1 MFNKKTL
8 IFPQISRIIPSL
20 SALFLLKVFLWLI
33 VALTFLLNV
42 MNFNSNL
49 VSKNNVP
56 EENSTERKAE
66 ENYLGVQTVN
76 ENLREELE
84 KEMSYWY
91 AVINN
96 YEGYTFA
103 YYKLSS
109 LLFSVGNKELGD
121 YYLGLIPKEKNGF
134 GEK

>member
-109 LLFSVGNKELGD
+109 LLFSVGNKEQGD
-121 YYLGLIPKEKNGF
+121 YYLGLIPKENNGF
-134 GEK
+134 RD